1 MASLS
6 AVAGVFAQRN
16 ARIFYAG
23 SVTCWTGSWMQ
34 RVATDWLAWELTHSV
49 LWVSVIAFCNLA
61 PSVVISPLAGAVADR
76 IDRVR
81 LTMASQF
88 IAAGQAVVLV
98 LLIVTGLIR
107 VEFIAALA
115 AFNGMAETFAQP
127 ARQCLLPGLVPRQYL
142 PGAVALNSLTYNI
155 ARFIGPA
162 LAGPMIAVWGVV
174 PPIACNG
181 FAFLFA
187 SVTMVLLRLD
197 PAVRIGHRSSHSVLH
212 DAVEG
217 IRYVARHRGIGPL
230 MLYAAGVGV
239 MLRSVPEMLPPYVA
253 DLFGRDAR
261 GLATLASTMGAAA
274 LVGGTLVAIRGRLGG
289 LTRIAVFAGLVL
301 AMATA
306 CFVATHYF
314 AVGVVCI
321 GVMGAATTM
330 HGISIQT
337 LLQNSAASAMVG
349 RVLSLWGMI
358 TRAAPA
364 MGALS
369 YGAAAE
375 FLGLQLPVLIGC
387 LLCGLAWLLAY
398 SRLPR
403 MAPALERSE
412 TLA

>member
-1 MASLS
+1 VASLS
-6 AVAGVFAQRN
+6 AIGGVFAQRN
-16 ARIFYAG
+16 ARIFYTG

-34 RVATDWLAWELTHSV
+34 RVATDWLAWELTHSA

-88 IAAGQAVVLV
+88 VAAGQAAILV
-98 LLIVTGLIR
+98 ALILTGMIR
-107 VEFIAALA
+107 VEFIAVLSAC
-115 AFNGMAETFAQP
+115 NGMAETFAQP
-127 ARQCLLPGLVPRQYL
+127 ARQCLIPGLVPRKYL

-162 LAGPMIAVWGVV
+162 LSGPMIVAWGVV
-174 PPIACNG
+174 PPIACNCL
-181 FAFLFA
+181 AFLFA
-187 SVTMVLLRLD
+187 SLTMHLLRLD
-197 PAVRIGHRSSHSVLH
+197 PAVRRGHRSSHSVLH

-217 IRYVARHRGIGPL
+217 VRYVARHRGIGPL
-230 MLYAAGVGV
+230 MLFAATVG
-239 MLRSVPEMLPPYVA
+239 MTLRAVPEMLPPYVA

-261 GLATLASTMGAAA
+261 GLATLASTMGLAA
-274 LVGGTLVAIRGRLGG
+274 LIGGTLVAIRGRMGG
-289 LTRIAVFAGLVL
+289 LTRIAILAGLVL

-306 CFVATHYF
+306 CFVATHVF
-314 AVGVVCI
+314 AIGVVCVA
-321 GVMGAATTM
+321 VMGAATTM

-337 LLQNSAASAMVG
+337 LLQNSASATMVG

-364 MGALS
+364 MGALA
-369 YGAAAE
+369 YGAASE
-375 FLGLQLPVLIGC
+375 FLGLQIPVLLGC
-387 LLCGLAWLLAY
+387 LLCGLVWLRAKAN
-398 SRLPR
+398 LPR
-403 MAPALERSE
+403 MAPALEGSE